1 MKKRAEVSF
10 DPAVLLLE
18 KNTVWRLRCQRGF
31 LSRRVFG
38 CLRHRNLE
46 ENDANKTKSGKLVLL
61 LLYLCF

>member
-1 MKKRAEVSF
+1 MKKRAEVIRPSSF
-10 DPAVLLLE
+10 AVGK
-18 KNTVWRLRCQRGF
+18 KNRLDVEMSRGF

-46 ENDANKTKSGKLVLL
+46 ENDASKTNSGKLVLL